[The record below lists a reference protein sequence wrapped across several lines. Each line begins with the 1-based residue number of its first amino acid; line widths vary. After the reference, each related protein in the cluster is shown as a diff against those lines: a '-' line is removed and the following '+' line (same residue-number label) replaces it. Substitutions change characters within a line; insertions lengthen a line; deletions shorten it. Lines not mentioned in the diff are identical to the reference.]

1 MAGYLA
7 LGSQSMS
14 TLPSSGR
21 RLLLQASAAAFAQ
34 LLVRPAHAEDAAT
47 MAAAVAQFAQGQA
60 IRPGRV
66 KLDIASLVDN
76 GNVVPMRVTVDS
88 PMTADDRVTEIAV
101 YNEKN
106 PQKDVG
112 RYTLGPRCGKA
123 EVATR
128 IRLATSQ
135 KLIALARMKDGSIWS
150 DSVDVIVVLAAC
162 VEENP

>member
-1 MAGYLA
+1 MVGDLA
-7 LGSQSMS
+7 LGSHPMVVP
-14 TLPSSGR
+14 PSSTR

-34 LLVRPAHAEDAAT
+34 LLVRPTNAQDAAT
-47 MAAAVAQFAQGQA
+47 MAAAIASFAQGQA

-88 PMTADDRVTEIAV
+88 PMTANDRVTEIAV

-112 RYTLGPRCGKA
+112 RYTLGARCGKA
-123 EVATR
+123 EVASR

-135 KLIALARMKDGSIWS
+135 KLIALARMSDGSVWS
-150 DSVDVIVVLAAC
+150 DTVDVIVVLAAC